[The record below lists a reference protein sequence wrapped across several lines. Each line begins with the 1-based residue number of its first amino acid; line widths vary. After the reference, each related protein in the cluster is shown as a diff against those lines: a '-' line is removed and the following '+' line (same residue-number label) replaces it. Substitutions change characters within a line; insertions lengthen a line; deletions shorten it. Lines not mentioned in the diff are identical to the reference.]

1 MSVPLAVVLSRHTLT
16 SRRATQAF
24 VAAGLEVVQ
33 CESPHWAPSDRERT
47 RIVLL
52 DLDLEPATPPAVLVE
67 STQRTYPDVAI
78 VVVAGV
84 HALQRLLAALVHPA
98 AAHLVPKRGCAR
110 PPGPATVEE
119 LGSTAWPDEHALYTL
134 ARRRLGAAEGLS
146 GFFLSGTPVHTH
158 VLGRSGERKA
168 ALSDLERFADSLE
181 LPQDRRGRVQL
192 VADELL
198 GNAFFDAPRDAA
210 GEPLHRAGGP
220 EVVLD
225 AEHRVTLAYACDG
238 QTLAVSVRDGFGT
251 LTRARVA
258 ERLRRI
264 GDPDLAPAEGPGG
277 AGLGLIMVHASADQ
291 LLFRL
296 APGRSTEVV
305 ATLRISGSAREAQ
318 LVGTSVH
325 LEGP

>member
-1 MSVPLAVVLSRHTLT
+1 
-16 SRRATQAF
+16 
-24 VAAGLEVVQ
+24 VQ

-47 RIVLL
+47 RLVLL

-67 STQRTYPDVAI
+67 STHRTYPGVTL

-84 HALQRLLAALVHPA
+84 RATERLLAALVHPA
-98 AAHLVPKRGCAR
+98 VSHLVPKGGCAR

-119 LGSTAWPDEHALYTL
+119 LGSAAWPDEHALYTL
-134 ARRRLGAAEGLS
+134 TRRSLGAADGLA
-146 GFFLSGTPVHTH
+146 GFFLSGTPLHTH
-158 VLGRSGERKA
+158 ALGRSGERVL
-168 ALSDLERFADSLE
+168 ALAELERFCDSLA
-181 LPQDRRGRVQL
+181 LPPDRKGRVQL

-198 GNAFFDAPRDAA
+198 MNAFFDAPRDAA
-210 GEPLHRAGGP
+210 GEPLHRVSGP
-220 EVVLD
+220 EVVLG
-225 AEHRVTLAYACDG
+225 AERPVTLTYACDG
-238 QTLAVSVRDGFGT
+238 QTLAVAVRDPFGT

-264 GDPDLAPAEGPGG
+264 GDPDLGPAEGPGG
-277 AGLGLIMVHASADQ
+277 AGLGLIMVHASAGQ

-305 ATLRISGSAREAQ
+305 ATLRIAGSAREAA

-325 LEGP
+325 LEVQ